1 MILRHA
7 GKPIVIQRID
17 PGIPDIEG
25 KCPVPAAQDA
35 DACRPHAFARR
46 TAAGRGKDQIVRLRD
61 HLLQPAAH
69 ALLPLECRSL
79 RKALLQQR
87 DRQRTGHLAGGAAA
101 DAIAH
106 AHQQIAAFVDLIDIR
121 ILIQL
126 PSEPFVA

>member
-1 MILRHA
+1 MILRHRQE
-7 GKPIVIQRID
+7 KPSVIQRID

-25 KCPVPAAQDA
+25 KCPVPAAQDVR

-61 HLLQPAAH
+61 RLLQPAAH

-79 RKALLQQR
+79 RKALLQSSE
-87 DRQRTGHLAGGAAA
+87 TASELAHLAGGAAA

-121 ILIQL
+121 ILIRA
-126 PSEPFVA
+126 PV